1 MKKPLKSLVAIVT
14 ASILAILSVI
24 SSSAQ
29 NLPSQFVNLQQIRS
43 EFQLTTVEETTA
55 KAAVLNGTINQSNQ
69 VDVLKL
75 ALNQYLNRRYSG
87 TNYAYPLSESTS
99 DEWIIVQENESYSM
113 AAQYSTY
120 EKPIVATSLLVLD
133 ETGNKVTPS
142 AALDRYMDL
151 LPYEKGNGLSNY
163 FVYGQVTHYATAE
176 LLLPF
181 TTIERIRINRI
192 ETIATN
198 YRPAVAIVSSF
209 THYVY
214 AGNGIETF
222 YMNED
227 VINRPVSDKK
237 YTLYTSS
244 MGYQKFQGNPGGEV
258 YVGAVFRTTG
268 GDFEIAVRMLDIYG
282 DW

>member
-1 MKKPLKSLVAIVT
+1 MKSLVAIVT

-29 NLPSQFVNLQQIRS
+29 SLPSQFVNLQQIRS
-43 EFQLTTVEETTA
+43 ELQLTMVEETTA

-69 VDVLKL
+69 TDVLKL
-75 ALNQYLNRRYSG
+75 AFNQYLNRRYGG
-87 TNYAYPLSESTS
+87 TNYAYSLSECTS
-99 DEWIIVQENESYSM
+99 DEWIIVQENESYST
-113 AAQYSTY
+113 ATQDSTY

-133 ETGNKVTPS
+133 ESGNKITPS

-151 LPYEKGNGLSNY
+151 LPYESSNGLSNY
-163 FVYGQVTHYATAE
+163 FVYGQVTHYATVE
-176 LLLPF
+176 VLLPL
-181 TTIERIRINRI
+181 TTIERIRVNRI

-258 YVGAVFRTTG
+258 YVGAVFKTTG
-268 GDFEIAVRMLDIYG
+268 GNFEIAVRMLDIYG

>member
-29 NLPSQFVNLQQIRS
+29 SLPSQFVNLQQIRS
-43 EFQLTTVEETTA
+43 ELQLTTVEETTA

-75 ALNQYLNRRYSG
+75 AFNQYLNRRYGG
-87 TNYAYPLSESTS
+87 TNYAYSLSECTS
-99 DEWIIVQENESYSM
+99 DEWIIVQENESYSTDT
-113 AAQYSTY
+113 QDSTY

-133 ETGNKVTPS
+133 ESGNKITPS

-176 LLLPF
+176 LLLPL

-258 YVGAVFRTTG
+258 YVGAVFKTTG
-268 GDFEIAVRMLDIYG
+268 GNFEIAVRMLDIYG

>member
-43 EFQLTTVEETTA
+43 ELQLTMVEETTA
-55 KAAVLNGTINQSNQ
+55 KSAVLNGTINQSNQ
-69 VDVLKL
+69 TDVLKL
-75 ALNQYLNRRYSG
+75 AFNQYLNRRYG
-87 TNYAYPLSESTS
+87 DTNYAYSLSECTS
-99 DEWIIVQENESYSM
+99 DEWIIVQENESYST
-113 AAQYSTY
+113 ATQDSTY

-133 ETGNKVTPS
+133 ESGNKITPS

-227 VINRPVSDKK
+227 IVNKPVSDKK